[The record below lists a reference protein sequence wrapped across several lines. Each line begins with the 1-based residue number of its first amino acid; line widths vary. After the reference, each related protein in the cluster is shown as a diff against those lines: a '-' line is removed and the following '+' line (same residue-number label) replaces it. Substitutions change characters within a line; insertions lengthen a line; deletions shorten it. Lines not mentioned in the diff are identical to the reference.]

1 MLIGRKHTAAGF
13 TLIELMVTVAIVAIL
28 AAIAY
33 PSYSAHVVKTR
44 RGAAA
49 ACAMESAHF
58 MERHFTTQL
67 TYAGAVLPNTACM
80 GELAG
85 HYVIRL
91 AAAPA
96 VTASTFTV
104 EAVPQGVQ
112 ASRDTRCGTLSI
124 NQAGTRGAT
133 GTDGAASCW

>member
-1 MLIGRKHTAAGF
+1 MANKQRTVAGF

-33 PSYSAHVVKTR
+33 PSYTNHVVKTR

-49 ACAMESAHF
+49 ACAMEGAHF
-58 MERHFTTQL
+58 MERYHTTQL
-67 TYAGAVLPNTACM
+67 TYVGAALPNTACM
-80 GELAG
+80 TELAG
-85 HYVIRL
+85 LYVIQL

-96 VTASTFTV
+96 VTASTFVV

-112 ASRDTRCGTLSI
+112 ADRDTRCGTLSI
-124 NQAGTRGAT
+124 NQAGTTAAT
-133 GTDGAASCW
+133 GSAGAAACW